1 MWPNS
6 LNAVL
11 RARQKQNPYPRALSQ
26 WPWSCN
32 LISWVNVWTNTSPAA
47 CSESLAGILTG
58 KGREDCRLSTTPS
71 VNFTTW
77 PLLSYMVKW
86 FPETSMRSTFC
97 VAVAQLSSVDGEVW
111 AEMFFSSVYKPW
123 SVALLKDA
131 LRCTLRLKCIAPAVH
146 WSCLAQ
152 KGVVIDLLFKS
163 GLPHGFFQ
171 GIISMS
177 LGWQDM
183 KLRVFLK
190 FSFTPRGVYLL
201 CGNRGKLHPL
211 FPVCSGQD
219 NLMQCS
225 NILNFF

>member
-1 MWPNS
+1 M
-6 LNAVL
+6 
-11 RARQKQNPYPRALSQ
+11 
-26 WPWSCN
+26 
-32 LISWVNVWTNTSPAA
+32 
-47 CSESLAGILTG
+47 
-58 KGREDCRLSTTPS
+58 
-71 VNFTTW
+71 
-77 PLLSYMVKW
+77 
-86 FPETSMRSTFC
+86 
-97 VAVAQLSSVDGEVW
+97 
-111 AEMFFSSVYKPW
+111 YKPW
-123 SVALLKDA
+123 SMALLKDA
-131 LRCTLRLKCIAPAVH
+131 LQCTWRLKCIAPAVH
-146 WSCLAQ
+146 WSRLAQ

-190 FSFTPRGVYLL
+190 FSFTPRGVTLL

-225 NILNFF
+225 NVLFYTFLKVNCSLCYVGVLKWRMESECWELVSCKRLKYRGWTSLFN

>member
-1 MWPNS
+1 M
-6 LNAVL
+6 
-11 RARQKQNPYPRALSQ
+11 
-26 WPWSCN
+26 
-32 LISWVNVWTNTSPAA
+32 NVWTNTSSAA
-47 CSESLAGILTG
+47 CSESLAGILIWKRHG
-58 KGREDCRLSTTPS
+58 DCRLSATPS
-71 VNFTTW
+71 LNFTAL
-77 PLLSYMVKW
+77 PPLSYMVTC
-86 FPETSMRSTFC
+86 FPESSMSFC
-97 VAVAQLSSVDGEVW
+97 VAVAQLPSVDGEVW
-111 AEMFFSSVYKPW
+111 DELFFSSVYKPW

-131 LRCTLRLKCIAPAVH
+131 LRCTLRWKCIAPAVH
-146 WSCLAQ
+146 WSRLAQ

-211 FPVCSGQD
+211 LPVCSGQD

-225 NILNFF
+225 NIPDLF